1 MFVGIARPLCS
12 NNTGGN
18 GIDVAGFPHSPGLHK
33 QVTADDQAAKS
44 SVAGVASAVRST
56 PSFRGIVHASGPQY
70 HQRVG
75 SEKAG
80 HDYDHRLQHRWWFG
94 FNASLW
100 ISPLE
105 ISCNVNL

>member
-1 MFVGIARPLCS
+1 
-12 NNTGGN
+12 
-18 GIDVAGFPHSPGLHK
+18 
-33 QVTADDQAAKS
+33 
-44 SVAGVASAVRST
+44 VRST

-80 HDYDHRLQHRWWFG
+80 HDYDVAFSIAGGLP
-94 FNASLW
+94 FNACVW